1 MPGPPK
7 RPAAK
12 PGHYATLGELHTHG
26 LGALAQRNPELLG
39 KFTQYGSTDE
49 AIELP
54 GLSRTARPCWLDLS
68 VCLAG
73 CLAVWLAVCLAGW
86 LFVWLAGW
94 LSLSPLLSLTS
105 GCV

>member
-12 PGHYATLGELHTHG
+12 SGHYATLGELHTHG

-68 VCLAG
+68 SVCLSGWLAG
-73 CLAVWLAVCLAGW
+73 CLS
-86 LFVWLAGW
+86 VWLAGW